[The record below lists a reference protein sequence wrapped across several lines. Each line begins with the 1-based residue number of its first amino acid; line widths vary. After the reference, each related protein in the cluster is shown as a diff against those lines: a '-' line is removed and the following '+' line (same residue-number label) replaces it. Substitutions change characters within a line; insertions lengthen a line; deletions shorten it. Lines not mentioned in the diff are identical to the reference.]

1 MFATTFEEA
10 ELPDACA
17 GGIGIH
23 ILCQLTNGGRREF
36 LRRLSDALAPRGE
49 FLVDAC
55 RGPARV
61 QESEPSLDLETTIG
75 PHTYQR
81 WSAQEALGDHQTR
94 VTHTFT
100 VLDGDAVLREDTTE
114 SIFTPSPPERVH
126 AEIAAAGFSVRQA
139 GERFL
144 ILSLA

>member
-1 MFATTFEEA
+1 MTALPERDRI
-10 ELPDACA
+10 ELRGLRAFGYHGVFD
-17 GGIGIH
+17 H
-23 ILCQLTNGGRREF
+23 ERRDGQEF
-36 LRRLSDALAPRGE
+36 
-49 FLVDAC
+49 
-55 RGPARV
+55 
-61 QESEPSLDLETTIG
+61 I
-75 PHTYQR
+75 
-81 WSAQEALGDHQTR
+81 